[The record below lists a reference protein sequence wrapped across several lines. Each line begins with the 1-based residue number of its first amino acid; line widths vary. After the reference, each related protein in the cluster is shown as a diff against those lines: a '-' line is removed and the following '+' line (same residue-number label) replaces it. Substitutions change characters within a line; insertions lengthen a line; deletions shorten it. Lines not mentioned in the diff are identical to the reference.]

1 MSRGALAIKFTLADT
16 FFTADVTAHVVYPNT
31 LPPDT
36 PDPAELDHGFVLKMI
51 RSIMNKA
58 GTLLCAQCHRY
69 AQRFR
74 CKRCRV
80 AYVCSATCNAEYW
93 ETHRSFCTRA
103 VAGPRHTTAK
113 SKAWF
118 RMVIG
123 CLLASV
129 STMRIAGLFCL
140 FLASGCIAHSLE
152 LETFVENELV
162 MVKLKTFHGISRDMK
177 LSMDG
182 RVSTCDVASREAAFM
197 DVAGNMLRPMFSD
210 TGTAHCELDLFF
222 LFQTFRQVI
231 LSHNSIVFTQDPLEG
246 GSACMRDSTTSGLCE
261 TKANGITLRWFSDMH
276 LFDENVSEVDALGV
290 QLPRASWSI
299 STPQNIVDVSEAF
312 LVSHV
317 DICYD
322 RISNTIR
329 TRARVPSL
337 AMKIVVALLAAVVAV
352 FFVVRLMISDT
363 WTHAVAHWA
372 MLTTAGLLTGLSLL
386 SQSNALSSLA
396 FALASGLVTV
406 VHFILEAIRFETRS
420 FETASDPT
428 TTGRARTIMQYAVLK
443 PDMAILL
450 VALILAF
457 YAITSHSLIVIPTLL
472 ALMYIIKTIAE
483 LINLRTHHKHLD
495 TMGLLITCVI
505 VDFVYSVFLWRYIIG
520 EFLARTLVATWYLQ
534 ELLLLVVVM
543 GAAVYTALLMS
554 P

>member
-1 MSRGALAIKFTLADT
+1 
-16 FFTADVTAHVVYPNT
+16 
-31 LPPDT
+31 
-36 PDPAELDHGFVLKMI
+36 
-51 RSIMNKA
+51 
-58 GTLLCAQCHRY
+58 
-69 AQRFR
+69 
-74 CKRCRV
+74 
-80 AYVCSATCNAEYW
+80 
-93 ETHRSFCTRA
+93 
-103 VAGPRHTTAK
+103 
-113 SKAWF
+113 
-118 RMVIG
+118 
-123 CLLASV
+123 
-129 STMRIAGLFCL
+129 
-140 FLASGCIAHSLE
+140 
-152 LETFVENELV
+152 
-162 MVKLKTFHGISRDMK
+162 
-177 LSMDG
+177 
-182 RVSTCDVASREAAFM
+182 
-197 DVAGNMLRPMFSD
+197 
-210 TGTAHCELDLFF
+210 
-222 LFQTFRQVI
+222 
-231 LSHNSIVFTQDPLEG
+231 
-246 GSACMRDSTTSGLCE
+246 
-261 TKANGITLRWFSDMH
+261 
-276 LFDENVSEVDALGV
+276 
-290 QLPRASWSI
+290 
-299 STPQNIVDVSEAF
+299 
-312 LVSHV
+312 
-317 DICYD
+317 
-322 RISNTIR
+322 
-329 TRARVPSL
+329 
-337 AMKIVVALLAAVVAV
+337 
-352 FFVVRLMISDT
+352 
-363 WTHAVAHWA
+363 